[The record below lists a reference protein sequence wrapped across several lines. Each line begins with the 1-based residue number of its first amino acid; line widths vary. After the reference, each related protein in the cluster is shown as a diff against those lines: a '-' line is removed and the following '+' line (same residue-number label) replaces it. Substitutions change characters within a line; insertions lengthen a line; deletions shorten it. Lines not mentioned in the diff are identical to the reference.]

1 MGDIKFNR
9 LKISQEVLDKYFKK
23 VKSAGKNPAYI
34 HKDFPDTVFMQY
46 QEKGE
51 DFFTLISK
59 EDYEKIRYEYWSG
72 TNNYVTTCRNKKTI
86 YLHRELCPDLQE
98 GEIAHHQGSKFNN
111 QRGLIKAV
119 TPKEHDQHRTYRGDL
134 LVDVRY

>member
-9 LKISQEVLDKYFKK
+9 LKISREVLAKYFKK
-23 VKSAGKNPAYI
+23 VENAGRNPAYQNE
-34 HKDFPDTVFMQY
+34 DFPGIVFMQY

-59 EDYEKIRYEYWSG
+59 EDYEKIKGDYWSG
-72 TNNYVTTCRNKKTI
+72 TNNYVTTWRDGRTV

-98 GEIAHHQGSKFNN
+98 GKFAHHQGSKFNN
-111 QRGLIKAV
+111 IRGMVKAV
-119 TPKEHDQHRTYRGDL
+119 TPKEHDQHRTYRGDFSW
-134 LVDVRY
+134 DVIY